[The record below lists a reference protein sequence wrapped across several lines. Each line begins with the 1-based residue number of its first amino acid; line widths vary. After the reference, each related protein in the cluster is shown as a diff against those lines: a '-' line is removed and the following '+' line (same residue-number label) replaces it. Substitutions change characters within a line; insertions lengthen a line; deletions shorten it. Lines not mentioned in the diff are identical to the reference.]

1 MTTPI
6 YKCKSPVQ
14 GQRDLT
20 AKGMSRQLEALGAER
35 FEFGIKNEAEQRM
48 ERRCWTPAEAMRH
61 LAWLKHRNVTGHHIY
76 LRPDLTEAIILIDD
90 LSLSALRLMDEDN
103 VVSLCVVETS
113 PLNFQSWVRVS
124 NEPLEPELA
133 TCLGEVLAK
142 RYGGDCGSKDF
153 RHLGRAVGFT
163 NVKPEHVQ
171 KTGYYPFTRLVE
183 CLGKATPRADKL
195 IDEARKL
202 QQGKEAE
209 RRAMRDRLAA
219 LPKAI
224 CSEDPTNFF
233 QKAVSHTYKKYGA
246 KTDGSRADAA
256 AARRMV
262 REGFSR
268 DDIEIAMLNDNNI
281 HARRKGHVEDYVRRT
296 INWAF
301 SISQ

>member
-1 MTTPI
+1 L
-6 YKCKSPVQ
+6 
-14 GQRDLT
+14 G
-20 AKGMSRQLEALGAER
+20 ALGADR
-35 FEFGIKNEAEQRM
+35 FEFGIKNEVEQRM
-48 ERRCWTPAEAMRH
+48 ERRCWTPAEAMEH
-61 LAWLKHRNVTGHHIY
+61 ISWLKHRNATGHHIY
-76 LRPDLTEAIILIDD
+76 LRPDVVEAVILIDD
-90 LSLSALRLMDEDN
+90 LTLPALRRMDEDD

-133 TCLGEVLAK
+133 TCLGEVLAQ

-171 KTGYYPFTRLVE
+171 KNGYYPFTKLVE
-183 CLGKATPRADKL
+183 CRGKSTPRADEL
-195 IDEARKL
+195 IDEAKKL
-202 QQGKEAE
+202 QQEKETE
-209 RRAMRDRLAA
+209 RRAMRDRLAP
-219 LPKAI
+219 LPTTA
-224 CSEDPTNFF
+224 CSEDPTEYF
-233 QKAVSHTYKKYGA
+233 QKAVSHTYKRYGV

-256 AARRMV
+256 AARRMI

-268 DDIEIAMLNDNNI
+268 DDIELAMLNDYNI